1 VSDQLDPEPLTA
13 QFAHASTR
21 SEFDLALEQLRAEWP
36 ELASEHGSRI
46 RTMLD
51 ATPNELWERDPWLV
65 AAYAA
70 SHRSLDSTATSAA
83 LPYFAI
89 AEAAVDDTTSVLSV
103 VALRAHHAAAL
114 RSLGRFDEALALL
127 EPVIDDA
134 LAVTSAPLAWRI
146 TLEAR
151 SSLQLGV
158 IHYHLG
164 DYDRARAC
172 LRLTEGLADR
182 GLLRSERVE
191 CFAALSMLEYVMGDF
206 ASAQRYAELARV
218 ASGASGLLESR
229 FGAAAIVV
237 EVLIAVEQDRLQDA
251 LDASVLAGA
260 AAVGSDW
267 EPLALYAEAATAII
281 SERYVEGLDLLRR
294 SLQLWRAWPT
304 PGGITTM
311 VEGLRATMLLRLG
324 ETDAAWDILL
334 SLQPTQ
340 HHANCPGRFV
350 SHLRLITGD
359 IAGALAALRD
369 CDALGDAHS
378 SRTLVDVLLI
388 KGAANYML
396 GSFASSDVAVD
407 RGLLLAGRNGVRI
420 PFRLIPTE
428 TMDAMLARAV
438 SRTQPA
444 DVEAILVDARG
455 GGTSLSPRSALSER
469 EREIVQLLARHRS
482 VAAIAEELFISVNT
496 VKSHVKS
503 AYRKLDVTSRPDA
516 IRRARELGLHL
527 DLTRP

>member
-1 VSDQLDPEPLTA
+1 VSDELDPTILSA
-13 QFAHASTR
+13 QFDRASTP
-21 SEFDLALEQLRAEWP
+21 SEYELALEQLGAAWP
-36 ELASEHGSRI
+36 ALASEHGSMI
-46 RTMLD
+46 RRMLD
-51 ATPNELWERDPWLV
+51 ATPTALWERDPWLV
-65 AAYAA
+65 AGYAA
-70 SHRSLDSTATSAA
+70 SHRSLDSAATSAA

-89 AEAAVDDTTSVLSV
+89 AEAAVTESTSVLSI
-103 VALRAHHAAAL
+103 VALRAHRAAAL
-114 RSLGRFDEALALL
+114 RSLGRFDDALALL
-127 EPVIDDA
+127 EPVVDDA

-146 TLEAR
+146 ALEAR

-164 DYDRARAC
+164 DYDRARTC

-206 ASAQRYAELARV
+206 GSAQRYSELARV
-218 ASGASGLLESR
+218 ASGSSGLLESR
-229 FGAAAIVV
+229 FGAAALVV
-237 EVLIAVEQDRLQDA
+237 EVLIAVEQDRLGDA
-251 LDASVLAGA
+251 LELA
-260 AAVGSDW
+260 AAANAAASGSDW

-281 SERYVEGLDLLRR
+281 SERYVEGLELLRR
-294 SLQLWRAWPT
+294 SLQLWRAWPN
-304 PGGITTM
+304 PGGIATM

-334 SLQPTQ
+334 TLQPTQ

-359 IAGALAALRD
+359 IAGALAALRE

-396 GSFASSDVAVD
+396 GSLASSDVAVD
-407 RGLLLAGRNGVRI
+407 RGLLLAGRNRVRI

-438 SRTQPA
+438 VRTQPPEVA
-444 DVEAILVDARG
+444 AILVDARG
-455 GGTSLSPRSALSER
+455 GGTNLSPRSALSER

-482 VAAIAEELFISVNT
+482 VAAIAEDLYISVNT

-503 AYRKLDVTSRPDA
+503 AYRKLEVTSRSDA

>member
-1 VSDQLDPEPLTA
+1 MSDEPDPTRIRALFEG
-13 QFAHASTR
+13 ASTAT
-21 SEFDLALEQLRAEWP
+21 EYDLALEQLRLAWP
-36 ELASEHGSRI
+36 ELASEQGATI
-46 RTMLD
+46 RAALD
-51 ATPNELWERDPWLV
+51 STPTELWEWDPWLV
-65 AAYAA
+65 AGYAA
-70 SHRSLDSTATSAA
+70 SHRSIDSTATSAA

-89 AEAAVDDTTSVLSV
+89 AEAAIDETTPVLSV

-114 RSLGRFDEALALL
+114 RSLGRFDDALALL
-127 EPVIDDA
+127 TPMIDSA

-146 TLEAR
+146 TIEAR
-151 SSLQLGV
+151 SALQRGIV
-158 IHYHLG
+158 HYHLG
-164 DYDRARAC
+164 DFDSARTC

-191 CFAALSMLEYVMGDF
+191 CYAALAMLEYVMGDF
-206 ASAQRYAELARV
+206 AGAQRYSELARA
-218 ASGASGLLESR
+218 ASGGSGLLESR
-229 FGAAAIVV
+229 FGAAALVV
-237 EVLIAVEQDRLQDA
+237 EVLIAVEQDRLEDA
-251 LDASVLAGA
+251 LSA
-260 AAVGSDW
+260 ATIAREAAHGSEW
-267 EPLALYAEAATAII
+267 EPLALYAEAATSII

-294 SLQLWRAWPT
+294 ALQLWRAWPA
-304 PGGITTM
+304 PGGIATM
-311 VEGLRATMLLRLG
+311 VEGLRATLLLRLG

-340 HHANCPGRFV
+340 HHANCPARFV

-359 IAGALAALRD
+359 VAGALAALNE

-378 SRTLVDVLLI
+378 SRTFVDVLLI

-407 RGLLLAGRNGVRI
+407 RGLLLAGRNKVRI

-428 TMDAMLARAV
+428 TMDAMLARAIT
-438 SRTQPA
+438 RTQPPE
-444 DVEAILVDARG
+444 VVAILQDAHG
-455 GGTSLSPRSALSER
+455 SGSNLSPRSALSER
-469 EREIVQLLARHRS
+469 EREIVQLLARQRS
-482 VAAIAEELFISVNT
+482 VSAIAEELYISVNT

-503 AYRKLDVTSRPDA
+503 AYRKLEVKSRSDA

>member
-1 VSDQLDPEPLTA
+1 MTHEPDPASVVALFERASTTSEFELALDQLRLT
-13 QFAHASTR
+13 
-21 SEFDLALEQLRAEWP
+21 WP
-36 ELASEHGSRI
+36 ELASEHGSLI
-46 RTMLD
+46 RRMLD
-51 ATPNELWERDPWLV
+51 ATPAELWERDPWLV

-89 AEAAVDDTTSVLSV
+89 AEAGVDSSTSVLSV

-114 RSLGRFDEALALL
+114 RSLGRFDDALALL
-127 EPVIDDA
+127 EPVIDEA
-134 LAVTSAPLAWRI
+134 LSVTSAPLALRI

-151 SSLQLGV
+151 SSLQLGI

-164 DYDRARAC
+164 DYDRARTC
-172 LRLTEGLADR
+172 LRLTEGLAER
-182 GLLRSERVE
+182 GLFRSERVE
-191 CFAALSMLEYVMGDF
+191 CYAALSMLEYVMGDF
-206 ASAQRYAELARV
+206 ASAQRYTELARA
-218 ASGASGLLESR
+218 ASGSSGLLESR
-229 FGAAAIVV
+229 FGAAALVV
-237 EVLIAVEQDRLQDA
+237 EVLIAVEQDRLEDA
-251 LDASVLAGA
+251 LEIARRAGA

-267 EPLALYAEAATAII
+267 EPLALYAEAATSII

-294 SLQLWRAWPT
+294 CLQLWRAWPT
-304 PGGITTM
+304 PGGIITM
-311 VEGLRATMLLRLG
+311 SEGLRATLLLRLG

-340 HHANCPGRFV
+340 RHANCPARFV

-359 IAGALAALRD
+359 IAGALAALAE
-369 CDALGDAHS
+369 CDELGDAHS

-388 KGAANYML
+388 KGAAHYML

-407 RGLLLAGRNGVRI
+407 RGLLLAGRNRVRI

-428 TMDAMLARAV
+428 TMDAMLARAIV
-438 SRTQPA
+438 RTQPA
-444 DVEAILVDARG
+444 DVVAILEDARG
-455 GGTSLSPRSALSER
+455 SVANLSPRSALSER

-482 VAAIAEELFISVNT
+482 VAAIAEELYISVNT

-503 AYRKLDVTSRPDA
+503 AYRKLEVSSRQDA

>member
-1 VSDQLDPEPLTA
+1 MSEQVDASALFAAALDAGDVDTA
-13 QFAHASTR
+13 LG
-21 SEFDLALEQLRAEWP
+21 ELRRAWP
-36 ELASEHGSRI
+36 ELAPEHGSLVR
-46 RTMLD
+46 RVLD
-51 ATPNELWERDPWLV
+51 ATPTQAWERDPWLV

-70 SHRSLDSTATSAA
+70 SHRSLDSIPTSAA
-83 LPYFAI
+83 LSYFAV
-89 AEAAVDDTTSVLSV
+89 AEAAVDAETPTLDV

-114 RSLGRFDEALALL
+114 RSLGRFEEALALL
-127 EPVIDDA
+127 APMIDDA

-151 SSLQLGV
+151 SSLQLGI

-164 DYDRARAC
+164 DYDRARQC

-191 CFAALSMLEYVMGDF
+191 CYAGLAMLEYVMGDF
-206 ASAQRYAELARV
+206 ASAQRYAGLARQ
-218 ASGASGLLESR
+218 ASESTGLLESG
-229 FGAAAIVV
+229 FGAAALVV
-237 EVLIAVEQDRLQDA
+237 EVLIAVEQDRLEDA
-251 LDASVLAGA
+251 LALARVAVAASR
-260 AAVGSDW
+260 GSDW
-267 EPLALYAEAATAII
+267 EPLALYAEAATSII

-294 SLQLWRAWPT
+294 ALQLWRAWPD
-304 PGGITTM
+304 PGGIMTM
-311 VEGLRATMLLRLG
+311 AEGLRATLLLRLG
-324 ETDAAWDILL
+324 ETDAAWDILV
-334 SLQPTQ
+334 SLKPTQ
-340 HHANCPGRFV
+340 HHANCPARFV

-359 IAGALAALRD
+359 VAGALAALRE

-388 KGAANYML
+388 KGAANYLL
-396 GSFASSDVAVD
+396 GSLQSSDVAID

-428 TMDAMLARAV
+428 TMDAMLARAIA
-438 SRTQPA
+438 RTQPGE
-444 DVEAILVDARG
+444 VVAILEDARG
-455 GGTSLSPRSALSER
+455 SVANLSPRSALSER
-469 EREIVQLLARHRS
+469 EREILQLLARDKS
-482 VAAIAEELFISVNT
+482 VAAIAEELYISVNT

-503 AYRKLDVTSRPDA
+503 AYRKLEVSSRQDA

>member
-1 VSDQLDPEPLTA
+1 MIDEPDPARITA
-13 QFAHASTR
+13 MFEHAATS
-21 SEFDLALEQLRAEWP
+21 SEYDLALEQLRVTWP
-36 ELASEHGSRI
+36 ELASEHGSLI
-46 RTMLD
+46 RGMLD
-51 ATPNELWERDPWLV
+51 ATPTEFWEWDPWLV
-65 AAYAA
+65 AGYAA
-70 SHRSLDSTATSAA
+70 SHRSIDSTATSAA

-89 AEAAVDDTTSVLSV
+89 AEASVDQSTPVLSV

-127 EPVIDDA
+127 APVIDSA

-151 SSLQLGV
+151 SSLQLGI

-164 DYDRARAC
+164 DYDRARVC

-191 CFAALSMLEYVMGDF
+191 CFAALAMLEYVMGDF
-206 ASAQRYAELARV
+206 AGAQRYADLARA
-218 ASGASGLLESR
+218 ASGSSGLLESR
-229 FGAAAIVV
+229 FGAAALVV
-237 EVLIAVEQDRLQDA
+237 EVLIAVEQDRLEDA
-251 LDASVLAGA
+251 LEAARLAGA
-260 AAVGSDW
+260 AALGSDW
-267 EPLALYAEAATAII
+267 EALALYAEAATSII

-294 SLQLWRAWPT
+294 SLQLWRAWPN
-304 PGGITTM
+304 PGSIVTM
-311 VEGLRATMLLRLG
+311 VEGLRATLLLRLG

-340 HHANCPGRFV
+340 HHANCPARFV

-359 IAGALAALRD
+359 IAGALAALNE

-378 SRTLVDVLLI
+378 SRTLVDVMLI

-407 RGLLLAGRNGVRI
+407 RGLLLAGRNRVRI

-438 SRTQPA
+438 ARTQPA
-444 DVEAILVDARG
+444 EVAAILEDAHG
-455 GGTSLSPRSALSER
+455 LVSNLSPRSALSER

-482 VAAIAEELFISVNT
+482 VAAIAEELYISVNT

-503 AYRKLDVTSRPDA
+503 AYRKLEVSSRADA